1 MLGKDPMTPDVHD
14 AVSKRAFDGRIR
26 VWRRQLHQYSPAGA
40 DGEGGDPTDAMDDV
54 DPGSMGP
61 LVVDDPELAALLR
74 DDV

>member
-26 VWRRQLHQYSPAGA
+26 VWRRQLHLYSPAGA
-40 DGEGGDPTDAMDDV
+40 DGEGDGNGAVDDV
-54 DPGSMGP
+54 DPGSLGP